1 MNKIFKLAAVL
12 LAFCASAVSC
22 EKPDGH
28 GESDAP
34 HENAIEFA
42 GVRSEI
48 RTVLVDVPT
57 NTYYFTTVAGISTLE
72 ELEGAEYM
80 TLSVGEEVYMPDDGT
95 LSVDLTDMPEGLGFA
110 YFRGDERI
118 LELNSETHDAISE
131 GSLTLVQDPDSQ
143 SSGVMDFTMTLLSG
157 EIFRGNARID
167 ADDMVVIGAGP
178 VGPVGPE
185 DPLPPTSLLEYMYFT
200 VDGEKIPIGKA
211 FADTDG
217 EYLLVTLTPDASVAS
232 YEEIVEVGDIE
243 YLQFKA
249 LPSSLD
255 RDIDLLEEPHYI
267 YCHDNES
274 ETTVIYPGEGGNL
287 EYGIARLDYDEE
299 TGEIELKLIFR
310 LLDGPRIGVHAGAV
324 LTDPAPEMG
333 DVIFF
338 RGETNPVGAAFY
350 DYYEAYERTTLYL
363 TRSEVYDFEE
373 FEEMAGDYLK
383 IRVDDS
389 ELGRRVEFSINDD
402 VADISYVNNNTWP
415 PEFLWAGQGASG
427 SYRVDKTGDAEYS
440 VEISVTFHDGS
451 FAYVN
456 YDGPCISVDYVRTEP
471 EAPMNSLM
479 MKSRSR

>member
-12 LAFCASAVSC
+12 SAFCALSVSC
-22 EKPDGH
+22 EKRDGH

-34 HENAIEFA
+34 LENAIEFA

-57 NTYYFTTVAGISTLE
+57 NTYYFTTEAGVSTLE
-72 ELEGAEYM
+72 ELEGTEYM

-95 LSVDLTDMPEGLGFA
+95 LSVDLTDMPEGLGFG
-110 YFRGDERI
+110 YFRGGERI
-118 LELNSETHDAISE
+118 LKLNSEKHDAISE
-131 GSLTLVQDPDSQ
+131 GSLTLVQDPDSR

-157 EIFRGNARID
+157 EIFRGSVRID
-167 ADDMVVIGAGP
+167 GDDMVLVGAGP

-185 DPLPPTSLLEYMYFT
+185 DPLPPASLLEYMYFT

-211 FADTDG
+211 FVDTDG

-232 YEEIVEVGDIE
+232 YEEIVEAGDIE

-287 EYGIARLDYDEE
+287 EYGNARLDYDEE
-299 TGEIELKLIFR
+299 TGEVEFKLIFR
-310 LLDGPRIGVHAGAV
+310 LLDGPLIGVHAGAV
-324 LTDPAPEMG
+324 LTDPMPEMG

-350 DYYEAYERTTLYL
+350 DETHERTTLYF

-373 FEEMAGDYLK
+373 FQKNAIDYLE

-415 PEFLWAGQGASG
+415 PEFLWAGHGASG

-440 VEISVTFHDGS
+440 VEISVTFDDGS

-471 EAPMNSLM
+471 EVTQ
-479 MKSRSR
+479 